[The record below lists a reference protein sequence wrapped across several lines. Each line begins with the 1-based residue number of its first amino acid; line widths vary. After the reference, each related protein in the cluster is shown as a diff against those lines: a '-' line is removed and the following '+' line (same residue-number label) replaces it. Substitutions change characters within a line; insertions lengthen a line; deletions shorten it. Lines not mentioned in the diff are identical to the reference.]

1 MNHLF
6 GHNVSGGGQ
15 GTQKRHHH
23 DSQCFGVRGT
33 HQPVGKNMHMPVP
46 WVLTS
51 FDAGVPQKTQKT
63 SILYFCLKTNKLEK

>member
-1 MNHLF
+1 MEP
-6 GHNVSGGGQ
+6 GGGQ